1 MKFIFCDKNYFFFKG
16 RVPFDTR
23 GSFYS
28 CDKKC
33 SFFHRKCALWHEG
46 LFSIPETG
54 NRFPVTRNIL
64 PFTGK
69 IPFVKN
75 IILLLSQEV
84 FFLSHF
90 ALSQEI
96 FFLLDKEIIFSC
108 DTRCI
113 FPLTGTIFL
122 VWENSSLL
130 SLGRLRC
137 ITFSRQ
143 MCGIYNQNFLWDL
156 KISWEPGSQVP
167 RDFPSLASIF
177 QKSPNFN
184 NSFHLFIQFY
194 L

>member
-1 MKFIFCDKNYFFFKG
+1 MTRLVRNTQSREQFTDDKVFFVLPVTGNFFLWQEIF
-16 RVPFDTR
+16 
-23 GSFYS
+23 S
-28 CDKKC
+28 CDKKY
-33 SFFHRKCALWHEG
+33 SFLHGKNILWHDVF
-46 LFSIPETG
+46 FSTPVTG
-54 NRFPVTRNIL
+54 NKFPVTWNIL
-64 PFTGK
+64 LFTGK
-69 IPFVKN
+69 ISFVKN

-113 FPLTGTIFL
+113 FPVTRTIFL

-130 SLGRLRC
+130 SLGRFRC

-167 RDFPSLASIF
+167 RDYPTLGHSTTIPRE
-177 QKSPNFN
+177 KK
-184 NSFHLFIQFY
+184 
-194 L
+194 